1 MKIHSKSLLALVAS
15 TFTASSH
22 ASCSKPDPLEWHP
35 SIGMQVEYV
44 GTVPTNATAPW
55 SYNMQ
60 AEDSVD
66 GSLFFLDQLYGK
78 IYLYDE
84 SSSDVTKIFDMATST
99 IPDGLT
105 LDWVS
110 MHTGTGQINRVH
122 AMTTGSSSDE
132 VIIVFT
138 STTLPPEY
146 SEAHAQ
152 LPPEGAFPGFVCG
165 DENNEPQLARDLYR
179 IGSDVSCL
187 SSETIYNVF
196 YKYTIDS
203 EGTLSNPVPFFSLE
217 NQLTPGH
224 FGGGIATVDD
234 GRVLWSV
241 GDCLPYG
248 SDGRYAPQL
257 DWEHCGKILL
267 IDPTDSTYE
276 VAAKG
281 VRNSQQFKIINRPT
295 KSGSTGRDILVFM
308 DIGGVTAEEVN
319 AMPVNRLLDTSKIEN
334 FGWGRNMRNGKARE
348 GTFYVAPGTI
358 GVLGTEP
365 PCEGDA
371 PVTESGYIQPWI
383 QFGRTATDF
392 FYAISSFAVAYES
405 FDKLELIWSEF
416 NTGLIMGTP
425 QRYYANGGPKNVG
438 PVTGFKIKLYDSE
451 GNYLENGTNDLVKEE
466 LGEVGY
472 YRGDPRLFHYP
483 DGTAG
488 VFIERTGAFY
498 KLTEIAI

>member
-1 MKIHSKSLLALVAS
+1 MKIHSKSLLALVVSA
-15 TFTASSH
+15 FTASSH
-22 ASCSKPDPLEWHP
+22 ASCTKDALEFHP

-44 GTVPTNATAPW
+44 GSVPTNTTDAWT
-55 SYNMQ
+55 YNMNV
-60 AEDSVD
+60 EDNVD
-66 GSLFFLDQLYGK
+66 GSLFFLDQLMGR
-78 IYLYDE
+78 IYFYDL
-84 SSSDVTKIFDMATST
+84 SSSDVTKIFDMTTST
-99 IPDGLT
+99 IPDGIT
-105 LDWVS
+105 LDWVNS
-110 MHTGTGQINRVH
+110 HAGIGQTNRVH
-122 AMTTGSSSDE
+122 AMTKGSATDE

-138 STTLPPEY
+138 STTLPDEY
-146 SEAHAQ
+146 TKAHAQ
-152 LPPEGAFPGFVCG
+152 LPPEGAFPGFVCP
-165 DENNEPQLARDLYR
+165 EPQLARDLYR
-179 IGSDVSCL
+179 IGDDVDCL

-196 YKYTIDS
+196 FKYTIDS
-203 EGTLSNPVPFFSLE
+203 DGTLSNPVPFFSLE

-234 GRVLWSV
+234 GRILWSV
-241 GDCLPYG
+241 GDCLPFG
-248 SDGRYAPQL
+248 SDGRFAPQL

-267 IDPTDSTYE
+267 IDPSDSTYE

-295 KSGSTGRDILVFM
+295 KSGSTGRDILVFT

-319 AMPVNRLLDTSKIEN
+319 AVAVNKLLKTDNIEN
-334 FGWGRNMRNGKARE
+334 FGWGRNMLDGNARE

-371 PVTESGYIQPWI
+371 PVLESGFIQPWI
-383 QFGRTATDF
+383 QFGRSETDF
-392 FYAISSFAVAYES
+392 FYAVSSFAVAYES

-416 NTGLIMGTP
+416 NTGLIMGTN
-425 QRYYANGGPKNVG
+425 QRFYAGAGKNYG
-438 PVTGFKIKLYDSE
+438 PVTGYKIKLYDTD
-451 GNYLENGTNDLVKEE
+451 GNYLENGTNDLVQDV

-488 VFIERTGAFY
+488 VFIERTGAY
-498 KLTEIAI
+498 YRLTEIAI